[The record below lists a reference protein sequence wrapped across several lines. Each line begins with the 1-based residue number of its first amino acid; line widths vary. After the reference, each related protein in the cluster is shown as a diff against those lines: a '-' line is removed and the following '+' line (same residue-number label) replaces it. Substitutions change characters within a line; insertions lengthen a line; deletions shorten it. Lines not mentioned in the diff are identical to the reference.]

1 MVRTEGQDVVVIP
14 DDGRFV
20 SRHASDIVFHGT
32 PDARVAWISP
42 SVTELLGFEPDE
54 LLGRHTAEL
63 VHPDDRER
71 VAALATS
78 WHDDAVHRY
87 RARFMAA
94 DGAAHWMEVTVRAV
108 RATDGEVTAWVG
120 AARDVTAEHRALEL
134 LRESERRYRLLADSS
149 TDAVLL
155 SNTATDVV
163 WVSPAAREVLGWD
176 PEQLVG
182 LRAADFIHP
191 DDMPGVAD
199 AVSRSAE
206 TGQPVRL
213 RYRWRQPDGSYRWVE
228 AGGRPFVDDEG
239 VPRRVVHLRDID
251 DQVRME
257 QELDFRATHDH
268 LTGLLNRGEV
278 LQRLA
283 ALLGEPHDGGAL
295 AVAYLDLDTFKHVN
309 DTRGHAAGDALLRET
324 AARILACLRGDD
336 LVGRIGGDELLVV
349 LRQVRDAAD
358 AAGVAEKLRLCAREP
373 LALDD
378 GHVASTVS
386 VGVAL
391 AGAGETVDSLL
402 ARSDRA
408 MYRAKEAGG
417 DAVAVAGE
425 AP

>member
-1 MVRTEGQDVVVIP
+1 MIEAERQDVVVIP

-42 SVTELLGFEPDE
+42 SVTEVLGFDPDE
-54 LLGRHTAEL
+54 VLGRSTAEL
-63 VHPDDRER
+63 VHPDDRDR
-71 VAALATS
+71 VGGLVAS
-78 WHDDAVHRY
+78 WTDDGIHHY
-87 RARFMAA
+87 RARFLAA
-94 DGAAHWMEVTVRAV
+94 DGAVRWMDVTVRAV
-108 RATDGEVTAWVG
+108 RGSEHEVTAWVG

-155 SNTATDVV
+155 SNTDTDLV

-176 PEQLVG
+176 AEQLLG
-182 LRAADFIHP
+182 LRASDFIHP
-191 DDMPGVAD
+191 DDMAHVAEQ
-199 AVSRSAE
+199 VGRSAE
-206 TGQPVRL
+206 TGAPVRL
-213 RYRWRQPDGSYRWVE
+213 RYRWCQPDGSYRWVE

-239 VPRRVVHLRDID
+239 VARRVVHLRDID

-257 QELDFRATHDH
+257 QELDFRATHDD

-278 LQRLA
+278 LGRLA
-283 ALLGEPHDGGAL
+283 ALLREPSDGGAL
-295 AVAYLDLDTFKHVN
+295 AVAYLDIDTFKQVN

-349 LRQVRDAAD
+349 LRRVRDAAD
-358 AAGVAEKLRLCAREP
+358 AAGVAEKLRLRAREP

-391 AGAGETVDSLL
+391 ATAGETVDSLL

-417 DAVAVAGE
+417 DAAAVAEE